1 MATESVSS
9 LLADLATA
17 FFLAGAAVTGADW
30 KTGTAIGAFLTA
42 GAFFLAAAL
51 AGALSAFS
59 AGASTGGP
67 AGRPA
72 ARRRGLDS
80 GVTSLSDMKVVSYRT
95 TPMPKHRSCVH
106 SRPRAHKPM

>member
-1 MATESVSS
+1 M
-9 LLADLATA
+9 LADFAAA
-17 FFLAGAAVTGADW
+17 FFFAGAVVTGADW

-51 AGALSAFS
+51 VGALSSFS
-59 AGASTGGP
+59 GLAAGASTGGP

-95 TPMPKHRSCVH
+95 KSMPKHWSCVH